1 MAEAT
6 GRIGQAQ
13 GSTGHSWLATA
24 MRATDPTMEQGLE
37 APAPGADEGGKPS
50 SRCTDAK
57 GEGARH
63 AVKGASSDGR
73 DP

>member
-1 MAEAT
+1 MAEAAS
-6 GRIGQAQ
+6 GIGQAQ
-13 GSTGHSWLATA
+13 GSTGRSCLATDV
-24 MRATDPTMEQGLE
+24 RATDPTMEQGLE

-50 SRCTDAK
+50 SRCTEAK
-57 GEGARH
+57 GEGARR